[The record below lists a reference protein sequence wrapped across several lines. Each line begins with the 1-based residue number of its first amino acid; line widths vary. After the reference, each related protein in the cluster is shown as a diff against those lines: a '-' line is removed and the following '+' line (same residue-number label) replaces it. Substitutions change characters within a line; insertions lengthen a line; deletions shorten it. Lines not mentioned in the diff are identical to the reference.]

1 MLKRNVRDDLS
12 LQEIENED
20 WGDPETGET
29 DLVSN
34 VLRLRRAPLRELD
47 TEGLRELILQQ
58 VSLEIL
64 MPRALPVLERDPR
77 AAGDLY
83 PGDLL
88 SAVLL
93 AKRGFWPAH
102 PDLAER
108 VEGIIAELDNSPDE
122 VDLSEDVAAFRAARR
137 ARPEQDDS
145 GAERA

>member
-1 MLKRNVRDDLS
+1 MSEHVRGDLS
-12 LQEIENED
+12 LQEIENKD

-34 VLRLRRAPLRELD
+34 VRRRRRTPLRELG

-58 VSLEIL
+58 VSLDVLI
-64 MPRALPVLERDPR
+64 PQALPVLEDNPR

-93 AKRGFWPAH
+93 AKRGFWPRH
-102 PDLAER
+102 PELAGR
-108 VEGIIAELDNSPDE
+108 VEGVIATLDASPNE
-122 VDLSEDVAAFRAARR
+122 VDLSEDIVMFRAA
-137 ARPEQDDS
+137 ANQPAGPATS
-145 GAERA
+145 